1 MNDRQNFL
9 CVCNNGKQYI
19 REVSWR
25 IIMYLFN
32 YDFYDHQRYWF
43 AANLCQ
49 CFCAIPAQIFNSL
62 NCLGFPVLY
71 LQDPEP
77 CWFPFCPVICS
88 ISCKKQAS
96 RTENQHYSVQVYQYN
111 E

>member
-62 NCLGFPVLY
+62 NCLTVSPGPRALLV
-71 LQDPEP
+71 
-77 CWFPFCPVICS
+77 S
-88 ISCKKQAS
+88 ILPS
-96 RTENQHYSVQVYQYN
+96 NMLD
-111 E
+111 